1 MHSPRA
7 RSERANVFC
16 LCLLDIDR
24 LRNINDSR
32 GVMAGDAVIAGLAAR
47 LRGVLEQPAWHRSEY
62 TLGRYDGGALLVIA
76 RPCSVHQ
83 GETLAEALRFGV
95 AESPLLERQS
105 TTVSIGVAQH
115 RIGES
120 IDSLLARAGAHD
132 VSRETIRARPRR
144 GLADA
149 AEPRGARE
157 GRRNTRLAPLR
168 RGHTLSHPDRPATP
182 AAAQRQRMAIP
193 TLKDRTER
201 RRFCSQNTGNGLG

>member
-1 MHSPRA
+1 MSQPSLDPAKLVALDPLTGALTRPSVLSLLHALTASAQRTG
-7 RSERANVFC
+7 NVFC

-24 LRNINDSR
+24 LRNVNDAR

-95 AESPLLERQS
+95 AESPLVERQS

-120 IDSLLARAGAHD
+120 IDSLLAR
-132 VSRETIRARPRR
+132 
-144 GLADA
+144 
-149 AEPRGARE
+149 
-157 GRRNTRLAPLR
+157 
-168 RGHTLSHPDRPATP
+168 
-182 AAAQRQRMAIP
+182 
-193 TLKDRTER
+193 TER
-201 RRFCSQNTGNGLG
+201 TMYLAKQFGRDRVEVSPTPPSRVERAKVVGIRD

>member
-1 MHSPRA
+1 V
-7 RSERANVFC
+7 RSNFVWHELERMSQPSLDPAKLVALDPLTGALTRSSVLSLLHALAVSAQRTGNVFC

-95 AESPLLERQS
+95 AESPLVERHS

-120 IDSLLARAGAHD
+120 IDSLLAR
-132 VSRETIRARPRR
+132 
-144 GLADA
+144 
-149 AEPRGARE
+149 
-157 GRRNTRLAPLR
+157 
-168 RGHTLSHPDRPATP
+168 
-182 AAAQRQRMAIP
+182 
-193 TLKDRTER
+193 TER
-201 RRFCSQNTGNGLG
+201 TMYLAKQFGRDRVEVSPTPPSRVERAKVVGIRD

>member
-1 MHSPRA
+1 MSQPSLDPAKLVALDPLTGALTRPSVLSLLHALASSAHRTG
-7 RSERANVFC
+7 NVFC

-24 LRNINDSR
+24 LRTINDGR
-32 GVMAGDAVIAGLAAR
+32 GVMAGDALIAGLAAR

-95 AESPLLERQS
+95 AESPLVDRHG

-120 IDSLLARAGAHD
+120 IDSLLAR
-132 VSRETIRARPRR
+132 
-144 GLADA
+144 
-149 AEPRGARE
+149 
-157 GRRNTRLAPLR
+157 
-168 RGHTLSHPDRPATP
+168 
-182 AAAQRQRMAIP
+182 
-193 TLKDRTER
+193 TER
-201 RRFCSQNTGNGLG
+201 TMYLAKQFGRDRVEVSPPPPSRVERAKVVGIRD

>member
-1 MHSPRA
+1 MSQPSLDPAKLVALDPLTGALTRPSMLSLLHALAVSAQRTG
-7 RSERANVFC
+7 NVFC

-24 LRNINDSR
+24 LRNVNDAR

-95 AESPLLERQS
+95 AESPLVERQS

-120 IDSLLARAGAHD
+120 IDSLLAR
-132 VSRETIRARPRR
+132 
-144 GLADA
+144 
-149 AEPRGARE
+149 
-157 GRRNTRLAPLR
+157 
-168 RGHTLSHPDRPATP
+168 
-182 AAAQRQRMAIP
+182 
-193 TLKDRTER
+193 TER
-201 RRFCSQNTGNGLG
+201 TMYLAKQFGRDRVEVSPTPPSRVERAKVVGIRD

>member
-1 MHSPRA
+1 M
-7 RSERANVFC
+7 RSNFVWHELERMSQPSLDPAKLVALDPLTGALTRPSVLSLLHALAASAQRTGNVFC

-32 GVMAGDAVIAGLAAR
+32 GVMAGDGVIAGLAAR

-120 IDSLLARAGAHD
+120 IDSLLARAERTMYLAKQFGRD
-132 VSRETIRARPRR
+132 RVEVSPTPPSRVERAKVVGIR
-144 GLADA
+144 D
-149 AEPRGARE
+149 
-157 GRRNTRLAPLR
+157 
-168 RGHTLSHPDRPATP
+168 
-182 AAAQRQRMAIP
+182 
-193 TLKDRTER
+193 
-201 RRFCSQNTGNGLG
+201 